1 MNQHFYLFL
10 DADGVLHPMDLRI
23 RGMTLEEM
31 KSTAARSLSELQL
44 LAGVRGFVN
53 ASDELPLS
61 RLPLLE
67 QTIRPFLAQIEIV
80 ISSSWRLQ
88 KTALKQLLDCMS
100 DDVRERVIGVT
111 PKRLRMGDC
120 RPDEIRA
127 WLEKHGKQGV
137 TAIVLDDDSPHG
149 NRTRFENL
157 GIWIQID
164 PVKAFGDDHA
174 AQLTL
179 ILSNPEGVR

>member
-1 MNQHFYLFL
+1 MNPHFYLFL

-23 RGMTLEEM
+23 RGMTREEM
-31 KSTAARSLSELQL
+31 KSTGARSLSELQL
-44 LAGVRGFVN
+44 LAAVRGFENVSN
-53 ASDELPLS
+53 ELPLS
-61 RLPLLE
+61 RVPLLE
-67 QTIRPFLAQIEIV
+67 QTIRPFLAHIEIV

-88 KTALKQLLDCMS
+88 KAALKQLLDCMS
-100 DDVRERVIGVT
+100 DDVRARVIGVT

-127 WLEKHGKQGV
+127 WLEKHGKRGV

-157 GIWIQID
+157 GIWIQVD
-164 PVKAFGDDHA
+164 PVLAFGDKEA
-174 AQLTL
+174 VRLAQILTGAE
-179 ILSNPEGVR
+179 P